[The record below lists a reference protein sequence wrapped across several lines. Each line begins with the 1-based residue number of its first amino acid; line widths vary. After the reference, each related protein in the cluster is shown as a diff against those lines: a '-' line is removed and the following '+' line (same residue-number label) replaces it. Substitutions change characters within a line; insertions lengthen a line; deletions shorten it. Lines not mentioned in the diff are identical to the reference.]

1 MGNLVAAAASR
12 APADV
17 AVIDGERELS
27 FGELDR
33 AADRLARRLLQHGTG
48 PGTIVGV
55 HLPPSAEAVIALL
68 GVLKAGAAF
77 LPLEPSAPIGRTTFL
92 LADSGA
98 SLVVSRSE
106 LAPSLP
112 PSRAAVVLLD
122 GAGWEV
128 GDVVPVVPV
137 VGLLDVAWVV
147 YTSGSSGLPKGV
159 LGSHGG
165 LVNRL
170 AWGWRVAPFASGEVC
185 CWKTRLGFV
194 DAVAEVFGPLAA
206 GVPLVVADEQVV
218 ADPCALA
225 RLLVEQGVT
234 RLVAVP
240 SLLQVLVEEAAAE
253 LRASRLLQVTSS
265 GEPLSG
271 ELVRRL
277 RGVLPA
283 ACRIV
288 NLYGST
294 EVAADA
300 TCFVVEGEVAE
311 RVPIGRP
318 LDNVR
323 VRVLGGGGELLPPG
337 AVGELYVGGAGLAP
351 GYIGHAAAEGAQRFV
366 SDPLEPGQRLYRS
379 GDLARWRADGQLECL
394 GRVDRQL
401 KIRGV
406 RVEPDEIEQVL
417 VAHPQVRE
425 AAVIARAG
433 RDGPQLVAF
442 LAAGDP
448 QPAPDAL
455 RAYLRTRLPD
465 QLVPAHLVL
474 LDQLPHLPNGKTDHT
489 TLSHR
494 TDTTTDAAR
503 TMATA
508 PRSAAEQIVANT
520 YAEVLEVADVSA
532 FDDFFS
538 LGGHSLL
545 ATRLASAL
553 GRRFGIEL
561 PLGVIFQHPVVAD
574 LATAVEELLLADIR
588 AAEAAGTTAPTGRS
602 SDG

>member
-1 MGNLVAAAASR
+1 M
-12 APADV
+12 
-17 AVIDGERELS
+17 
-27 FGELDR
+27 
-33 AADRLARRLLQHGTG
+33 
-48 PGTIVGV
+48 
-55 HLPPSAEAVIALL
+55 
-68 GVLKAGAAF
+68 
-77 LPLEPSAPIGRTTFL
+77 
-92 LADSGA
+92 
-98 SLVVSRSE
+98 
-106 LAPSLP
+106 
-112 PSRAAVVLLD
+112 
-122 GAGWEV
+122 V
-128 GDVVPVVPV
+128 GDVVPVVPA

-494 TDTTTDAAR
+494 TDTTHRRRHEEPSTPEER
-503 TMATA
+503 
-508 PRSAAEQIVANT
+508 VV
-520 YAEVLEVADVSA
+520 AEVFAELTQAGGLGRT
-532 FDDFFS
+532 DDFFS

-545 ATRLASAL
+545 ATRAVSRL
-553 GRRFGIEL
+553 EQPL
-561 PLGVIFQHPVVAD
+561 PPRDPIAP
-574 LATAVEELLLADIR
+574 AVR
-588 AAEAAGTTAPTGRS
+588 APDRG
-602 SDG
+602 